1 MAQIPGATN
10 QAAFS
15 QIRLGFQVDRVTAAL
30 PQTTQSAIFTVAGG
44 RIALLGLIGE
54 VTTVIQTQAD
64 NLSVTTNPTIGT
76 DVALCAVLNVS
87 AKEVGTLFGITGTF
101 ADALVGANAGATVLC
116 DRPVV
121 VPIGTIDLITS
132 ASNTGSVKWKL
143 IYLPIDDGVTV
154 TAA

>member
-1 MAQIPGATN
+1 MATIPNAKN
-10 QAAFS
+10 RAVFS
-15 QIRLGFQVDRVTAAL
+15 QMRLGFATDRATAAL
-30 PQTTQSAIFTVAGG
+30 PQTAQSAIFTVAGG
-44 RIALLGLIGE
+44 RIAVLGLIGE

-64 NLSVTTNPTIGT
+64 NLSVVSNPTTGT
-76 DVALCAVLNVS
+76 DVALCAVLNIS

-121 VPIGTIDLITS
+121 LPIGTIDLLTS
-132 ASNTGSVKWKL
+132 ASNTGSVKWRL
-143 IYLPIDDGVTV
+143 IWVPVDDAATV